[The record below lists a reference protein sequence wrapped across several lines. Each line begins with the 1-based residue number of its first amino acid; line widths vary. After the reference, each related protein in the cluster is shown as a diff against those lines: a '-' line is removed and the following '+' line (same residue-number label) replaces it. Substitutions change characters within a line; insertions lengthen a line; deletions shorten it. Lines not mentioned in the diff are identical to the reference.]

1 MKKNMEIL
9 DRTIRIIIALVAGL
23 LVYLDY
29 VTGVSSF
36 VLLTISGIFMLTS
49 VVSEVLFLS
58 GKKLDAIFIA
68 FWAPTILGFMNYFKG
83 KR

>member
-1 MKKNMEIL
+1 MIKNFIERIGVMNCIL
-9 DRTIRIIIALVAGL
+9 L
-23 LVYLDY
+23 LV
-29 VTGVSSF
+29 
-36 VLLTISGIFMLTS
+36 VLSII